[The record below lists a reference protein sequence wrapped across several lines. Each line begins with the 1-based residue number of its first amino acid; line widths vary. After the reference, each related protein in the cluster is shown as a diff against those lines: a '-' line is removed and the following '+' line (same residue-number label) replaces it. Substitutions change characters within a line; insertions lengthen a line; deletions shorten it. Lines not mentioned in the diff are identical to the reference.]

1 MNRGSCRHITLLIE
15 ANKGRRTR
23 EDTRLGEKRR
33 RAHTIN
39 HPPRI
44 PSSVEKND
52 YHPHLRRITIVS
64 LFTLLSFSLLSSL
77 SVFVPSSSSL
87 SLYFSHPPLLHTD
100 HKRTHTLTL
109 NNNNNNRKQR
119 KMLKKF
125 GLQSYKDKDLDPPPR
140 LFSSNHND
148 SSSSAP
154 TSPLRVTSNNDNN
167 NNQDKDKEKKKKK
180 ALRAAASFDSMDS
193 LSHATRPHLP
203 STVYDPNPFPL
214 DPTQPGGVS
223 RFNAFTKHTRTETRE
238 VESIDIEIEETK
250 GFVSGKSRHSVDQQ
264 DLHHVVRIERSKQEE
279 EGSDDLEVEY
289 ELSRRNQNNKNAIS
303 KLGAGLKGAFM
314 GKTGFGGKSQDNDKA
329 VVKETTIKPEEQPE
343 VDAVL
348 QHHLQLQQQQQEV
361 HLRQQEQHYQ
371 RQQRYTQEQDV
382 SSRGHRGRPRER
394 QRTRSGPIH
403 HQGRSGQS
411 GGGGRGSGIRAGR
424 GGEDSSS
431 PSYHKESRDP
441 FTDRRP
447 RVHSLSPPPAPGQE
461 HRGSAAYWPDGR
473 EGSHPDDQEQTSP
486 FLPQTSSHHHH
497 GRQQHQQQYDRP
509 RPLSQASDSDN
520 GELSRHARD
529 GRRHSRERNES
540 DRTRRDAMGGAAGGQ
555 RRQSGLY
562 QVTNAAPISRT
573 SSDIGEEE
581 RLAAA
586 RDDQRSPQRSVP
598 DRLSRAKEWVASH
611 SKNNSI
617 AAPAPVMDREAVLA
631 SLPGAFPSRPPH
643 RRSMDSFDDYGVIT
657 PPRGSYFINAGRGG
671 GGYDPRERIAMVDQ
685 MRMQELQRS
694 GYRSSMADDDGHYW
708 NRQLEGYEQRDRYR
722 QSRVDYEYDGAQHSG
737 PYYGYAPGGPDDP
750 DPYDETE
757 STLAPGSAIGGVSKG
772 KAGAEKNTDAAK
784 KIAPLQPTKGD
795 EENQDLIVVRAPN
808 KRRMI
813 LRLISLSSSLLV
825 LVLLIAAAPVS
836 HSSSPF
842 TSAVGLAFHYVVAI
856 LSTLVSAAF
865 LFNYF
870 SRRLRRQEKMK
881 RYLLFGLDIFMSI
894 LWLIDAFVCISKFP
908 CAVGGQNGWCDMY
921 NSSVFLGIVAF
932 LSFLAAFIW
941 DIWGSFDHSDSKL
954 FGTGP
959 LIKPAPAGWDR
970 KALAKQGAGPGW
982 GGAGGARQ
990 QGNMPPGA
998 WPGQQGQQGQGQG
1011 GGPLKKP
1018 KNSKA
1023 LW

>member
-1 MNRGSCRHITLLIE
+1 
-15 ANKGRRTR
+15 
-23 EDTRLGEKRR
+23 
-33 RAHTIN
+33 
-39 HPPRI
+39 
-44 PSSVEKND
+44 
-52 YHPHLRRITIVS
+52 
-64 LFTLLSFSLLSSL
+64 
-77 SVFVPSSSSL
+77 
-87 SLYFSHPPLLHTD
+87 
-100 HKRTHTLTL
+100 
-109 NNNNNNRKQR
+109 
-119 KMLKKF
+119 MLKKF
-125 GLQSYKDKDLDPPPR
+125 GLQSNKDKDFDPPPR
-140 LFSSNHND
+140 LFSSNHNN

-223 RFNAFTKHTRTETRE
+223 RFNAFTKHARTETRE

-279 EGSDDLEVEY
+279 EGSEDLEVEY

-314 GKTGFGGKSQDNDKA
+314 GKTGFGGKSQDKDKA

-348 QHHLQLQQQQQEV
+348 Q
-361 HLRQQEQHYQ
+361 
-371 RQQRYTQEQDV
+371 
-382 SSRGHRGRPRER
+382 
-394 QRTRSGPIH
+394 
-403 HQGRSGQS
+403 
-411 GGGGRGSGIRAGR
+411 
-424 GGEDSSS
+424 
-431 PSYHKESRDP
+431 
-441 FTDRRP
+441 
-447 RVHSLSPPPAPGQE
+447 
-461 HRGSAAYWPDGR
+461 
-473 EGSHPDDQEQTSP
+473 
-486 FLPQTSSHHHH
+486 
-497 GRQQHQQQYDRP
+497 
-509 RPLSQASDSDN
+509 
-520 GELSRHARD
+520 
-529 GRRHSRERNES
+529 
-540 DRTRRDAMGGAAGGQ
+540 TRRDAMGGAAGGQ

-611 SKNNSI
+611 SKNNI
-617 AAPAPVMDREAVLA
+617 
-631 SLPGAFPSRPPH
+631 
-643 RRSMDSFDDYGVIT
+643 IT
-657 PPRGSYFINAGRGG
+657 PPRGSYFVNAGRGG

-737 PYYGYAPGGPDDP
+737 LYYGYAPGGPDDP

-784 KIAPLQPTKGD
+784 KIAPLQPTNGD

-954 FGTGP
+954 FGAGP

-998 WPGQQGQQGQGQG
+998 WPGQQGQQVQGQGQGLPGQG